1 MPVLEVRRARPLLG
15 TYVEV
20 TLAGADRGELVSAA
34 GAALDAVA
42 EIGRRLSFHDPQ
54 SLLARLMREA
64 HRSPVEVDGATFRL
78 LRRTLSWARRTGG
91 GFDPVR
97 AAPPLV
103 AAGLLPAPRDTPAA
117 DPRATWAD
125 VVLDVAGR
133 VRFRRPLWLDL
144 GGIAKG
150 FAVDRAIAALLP
162 AKPVQCVVNAGGDLR
177 VAGAA
182 RERVLL
188 DAERAHGADVPVL
201 EIVDASVASSSGVRD
216 RRRHEGRAAGPHV
229 HGTAGTATGRSSFVS
244 VVAQECMIADALT
257 KVVLAQRRRAAPVLA
272 RFGATAYW
280 HNARLGWRVIASE
293 PEGKEERPP

>member
-150 FAVDRAIAALLP
+150 FAVDRAVATLRRAG
-162 AKPVQCVVNAGGDLR
+162 VRSGCVNAGGDLR
-177 VAGAA
+177 VFGERRIRVGLRDGASGDRLVA
-182 RERVLL
+182 FVELAAAAL
-188 DAERAHGADVPVL
+188 
-201 EIVDASVASSSGVRD
+201 ASSSACFSRRTLAAD
-216 RRRHEGRAAGPHV
+216 RADPAPAATTTVSHLVDTLG
-229 HGTAGTATGRSSFVS
+229 GGFFVAPRGAS
-244 VVAQECMIADALT
+244 AVAPSCLAAE
-257 KVVLAQRRRAAPVLA
+257 VLAKMALFAPRRAAELA
-272 RFGATAYW
+272 RSVGG
-280 HNARLGWRVIASE
+280 RLLPLSE
-293 PEGKEERPP
+293 AGT